1 MKYYNKELLLA
12 LCKEIDMPEEIS
24 NEVAAFTEVFD
35 ISNVAHLVEDL
46 NIPHKAEKA
55 NEALVALGD
64 DEKGIRILTLHLT
77 AALKARE
84 LYAQK
89 GISDDIYLH
98 TMGDFTLF
106 VREQLERVGYY
117 RFTVAFWTWR
127 ALSLLL
133 FRLGELE
140 FEMNNFEGRNIISTH
155 IPANAVMTRE
165 GLDASYKWCREFFA
179 KYFSDFVYEDICCY
193 TWLLAPVLKTMLPE
207 GSKILNFMAD
217 YEIIRS
223 NPDSQ
228 EFMIRIFRKEYPDL
242 ASLPENTS
250 LQRAVKKHLLAG
262 GKVGDAFGRYT
273 G

>member
-1 MKYYNKELLLA
+1 MKYYRKDMLLA
-12 LCKEIDMPEEIS
+12 LCQEINMPEEIS
-24 NEVAAFTEVFD
+24 NEVAAFTDVFD
-35 ISNVAHLVEDL
+35 ISDVAHLVEDL
-46 NIPHKAEKA
+46 NIPQKAEKA
-55 NEALVALGD
+55 TEALIALGD
-64 DEKGIRILTLHLT
+64 DPNGIRILTLHLT

-89 GISDDIYLH
+89 GISDDIFIH
-98 TMGDFTLF
+98 TMGDFNLF
-106 VREQLERVGYY
+106 VREQLERAGYY
-117 RFTVAFWTWR
+117 RYTTAFWTWR

-140 FEMNNFEGRNIISTH
+140 FEMNPHESGNIISTH
-155 IPANAVMTRE
+155 IPADAVMTRKA
-165 GLDASYKWCREFFA
+165 LDTSYKWCREFFA
-179 KYFSDFVYEDICCY
+179 EYFSDFVYEDICCH

-217 YEIIRS
+217 YEIMET

-250 LQRAVKKHLLAG
+250 LQRAVKTHLLAG